1 MPPSSKEP
9 SGLFTLS
16 KYHHTITAVSSRQ
29 IQTETLPA
37 KALPRSSG
45 GYCGLG
51 RVTYCGPF
59 MEIGSSTI
67 WKVTTH
73 GNSTARVSQVLGQ
86 IKCASGARRRGDR
99 PSFRTW

>member
-59 MEIGSSTI
+59 MEIGPSTI
-67 WKVTTH
+67 WKVTTR
-73 GNSTARVSQVLGQ
+73 GNSTAQVSQMLGQ
-86 IKCASGARRRGDR
+86 IKCASGARRRGD
-99 PSFRTW
+99 STT